1 MSSKTIQID
10 PKLFQVGSSKN
21 KTQKNKSRKRS
32 LNRSEKKTLAS
43 VIKPNKAKKELLK
56 LIREKQKRDRE
67 KMINE
72 ERKNKKEDIAEF
84 SSNFEESMGYIQKVL
99 AENKKSKTLKQ
110 HKQNTKQYDKQSD
123 NQLTQPN
130 IQEQITNQTQSHIT
144 QQTKPQIQSNL
155 NNNVPKI
162 IQQSGMPSHSL
173 VPKND
178 NKKTHLDNG
187 MNNNTTVI
195 DETHDKI
202 NLSSHQQQQSDS
214 TIFKPTMPTLANK
227 PDPPYGCLKGGNKPT
242 FKEYNKTMKRSEI
255 MKNVGINN
263 NDKSKLLNNT
273 LDQKLKEKQL
283 QKSIEKNIHPLKKES
298 ELSKEIRERRE
309 KLRFHQQQA
318 KMENGGGGTRHKS
331 KDIKT
336 RFQKYKVK
344 TIKKTYKLGK
354 YKNKKQIGVLIKNN
368 ATRKKV
374 KFETSLLSKTPIPK
388 IKKYLREKN
397 MIKYGS
403 HAPDS
408 LLKKM
413 FTESMLSG
421 DVTNKSNDVLIHN
434 YFNKEV

>member
-84 SSNFEESMGYIQKVL
+84 ASNFKESMGYIQKVL

-110 HKQNTKQYDKQSD
+110 HKQQHKQGDKKAD
-123 NQLTQPN
+123 KKADKQLTQPN
-130 IQEQITNQTQSHIT
+130 IETPINNQTQT
-144 QQTKPQIQSNL
+144 DTKIQYNL
-155 NNNVPKI
+155 NNSAPTI

-173 VPKND
+173 VPQND
-178 NKKTHLDNG
+178 NKKTHLENSV
-187 MNNNTTVI
+187 NNNESVKH
-195 DETHDKI
+195 ETHDKI
-202 NLSSHQQQQSDS
+202 NLSSQQQSDS

-255 MKNVGINN
+255 MKNIGINN

-309 KLRFHQQQA
+309 KLRFHQQKA

-368 ATRKKV
+368 DTRKKV

>member
-99 AENKKSKTLKQ
+99 TQNKKTKTLKQ
-110 HKQNTKQYDKQSD
+110 HKQHTKQIEKQHD
-123 NQLTQPN
+123 QPN
-130 IQEQITNQTQSHIT
+130 TQTHIPNQSQST
-144 QQTKPQIQSNL
+144 VQTQTKPQIQSNL
-155 NNNVPKI
+155 NNNMPTL

-173 VPKND
+173 VPQND
-178 NKKTHLDNG
+178 NKKTHLENG
-187 MNNNTTVI
+187 VINNENVKN
-195 DETHDKI
+195 ETHHKI
-202 NLSSHQQQQSDS
+202 NLSSQQQQSDS

-283 QKSIEKNIHPLKKES
+283 QKSIEKNIQPLKKES

-309 KLRFHQQQA
+309 KLRLHQQKA
-318 KMENGGGGTRHKS
+318 KNENGGGRTRHKS

-434 YFNKEV
+434 YFAPLEL